1 MNASEKLR
9 KLRIEKG
16 YSQEYMA
23 AKLGLSQSAYS
34 KIERGKTKLT
44 IERLES
50 LTEALEASVDEVLQ
64 KKMELKI
71 KDAQIPQALE
81 SEVAFLRSLL
91 DKFLSGG

>member
-44 IERLES
+44 IERLER
-50 LTEALEASVDEVLQ
+50 L
-64 KKMELKI
+64 
-71 KDAQIPQALE
+71 
-81 SEVAFLRSLL
+81 SEQDYFAN
-91 DKFLSGG
+91 